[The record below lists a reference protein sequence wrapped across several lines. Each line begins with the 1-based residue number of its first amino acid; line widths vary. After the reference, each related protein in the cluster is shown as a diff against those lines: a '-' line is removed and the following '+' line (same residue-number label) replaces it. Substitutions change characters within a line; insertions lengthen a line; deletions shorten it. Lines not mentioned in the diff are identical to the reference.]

1 MGTISVDSSPSL
13 LLSLL
18 CEDGR
23 DDDND
28 GVERTVCVVA
38 AACVD
43 NVVTATAA

>member
-1 MGTISVDSSPSL
+1 MGTISVDSSSSL

-28 GVERTVCVVA
+28 GVERAVRVVA

-43 NVVTATAA
+43 DVVTAA

>member
-1 MGTISVDSSPSL
+1 MGTISVDSSSSP

-23 DDDND
+23 DDDNA
-28 GVERTVCVVA
+28 GVERAVCVVA

-43 NVVTATAA
+43 NVVTAA